1 MKRLMLNKANKKIA
15 GVCAGLADYMEV
27 DPIIIRAV
35 FLFLF
40 LVGGGGFLLYLIMWA
55 LMPNK

>member
-15 GVCAGLADYMEV
+15 GVCAGIADYMEV
-27 DPIIIRAV
+27 DPIIIRAI

-40 LVGGGGFLLYLIMWA
+40 FVGGGGFLLYLIMLV

>member
-15 GVCAGLADYMEV
+15 GVCSGLADYMVV
-27 DPIIIRAV
+27 DPTIIRAI

-40 LVGGGGFLLYLIMWA
+40 LVGGGGFMLYLIMWA

>member
-15 GVCAGLADYMEV
+15 GVCAGLADYLET
-27 DPIIIRAV
+27 DPIIIRGI

>member
-15 GVCAGLADYMEV
+15 GVCAGIADYMEV
-27 DPIIIRAV
+27 DPIIIRAI
-35 FLFLF
+35 FLLLF
-40 LVGGGGFLLYLIMWA
+40 FVGGGGFLLYLIMLV

>member
-15 GVCAGLADYMEV
+15 GVCAGLADYLET
-27 DPIIIRAV
+27 DPIIIRAI

>member
-15 GVCAGLADYMEV
+15 GVCAGIADYMEV
-27 DPIIIRAV
+27 DPIIIRAI
-35 FLFLF
+35 FLLLF
-40 LVGGGGFLLYLIMWA
+40 FVGGGSFLLYLIMLV